1 MYKMNK
7 DLMLSRHQN
16 WYIRKNLCLAHSK
29 FPTAV
34 EAFIAVCFLSLL
46 LNKRRIIMHRRFEGG
61 VY

>member
-1 MYKMNK
+1 
-7 DLMLSRHQN
+7 MLSRHQN

-34 EAFIAVCFLSLL
+34 EALIVVCFLSLL
-46 LNKRRIIMHRRFEGG
+46 LDKRRIIMHRQFEGG